1 MSVLRDLLGGAI
13 DYAGLF
19 PPAGLGMGE
28 TVRRYQSA
36 RTGPDRWALGRLVLP
51 VSRLPEFEREAA
63 SLLGE
68 GDPWPLSVLGG
79 SDLAGDLA
87 LVRSF
92 RDRNRRA
99 RIDSIELKASTP
111 GDVDRAASA
120 IDGSIETFYEIPIAG
135 PTGDLLSAIKKARGR
150 AKIRTGGTE
159 VGSIPSAD
167 LVARFLG
174 EAAGQVAFKATAGLH
189 HPVRCVR
196 PLTYEP
202 GSPKDRMHGFLNVFL
217 AAVLARSGG
226 KGAGLRELL
235 GEEDPRAFRAG
246 PSEMSWRQQ
255 GIGRKEI
262 AQARAEFILSF
273 GSCSFDEPMEELREM
288 GLE

>member
-51 VSRLPEFEREAA
+51 VSRLPEFEREAV

-79 SDLAGDLA
+79 SDLGGDLA

-111 GDVDRAASA
+111 GDVHRAGSA
-120 IDGSIETFYEIPIAG
+120 IAGSIETFYEIPIAG
-135 PTGDLLSAIKKARGR
+135 PTGDLLSAIQKARGR

-159 VGSIPSAD
+159 VGSIPSAE

-174 EAAGQVAFKATAGLH
+174 EAAGRVAFKATAGLH

-202 GSPKDRMHGFLNVFL
+202 GSPKDHMHGFVNVFL
-217 AAVLARSGG
+217 AAAMARSGLDP
-226 KGAGLRELL
+226 KALRELL
-235 GEEDPRAFRAG
+235 EEEDPRAFRAG
-246 PSEMSWRQQ
+246 PGEMSWRDRT
-255 GIGRKEI
+255 IGRTEVV
-262 AQARAEFILSF
+262 QARAEVVLSF
-273 GSCSFDEPMEELREM
+273 GSCSFDEPMRELREI
-288 GLE
+288 GLG